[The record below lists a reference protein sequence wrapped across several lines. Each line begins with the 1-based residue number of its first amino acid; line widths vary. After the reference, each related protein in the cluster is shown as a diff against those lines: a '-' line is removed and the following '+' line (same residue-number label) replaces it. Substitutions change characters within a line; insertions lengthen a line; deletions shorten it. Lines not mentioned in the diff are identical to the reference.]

1 MIDATDPNA
10 LQRVAANPFESAWV
24 AASAG
29 SGKTKVLSDRVLNL
43 LLTGTP
49 PEKILCLTFTRTAAA
64 QMANKISE
72 RLGKWAAE
80 DESDL
85 IKDLTDLRN
94 APPDAPLI
102 ARARRLF
109 ARLLDTAG
117 GLKITTLHGFCQSLL
132 KRFPLEAGISPHFDV
147 TDESGA
153 KDLIARAQTDVLRD
167 SAYADCLK
175 TITLMTDEDGF
186 LKLLAEMTFH
196 MSKLRRINERFKTP
210 EALKAAYESA
220 LSLPSNATKESLT
233 RDFCRLSEERKAALK
248 TAVAILSES
257 TKSTDTKNG
266 AVIADFLTA
275 DETDRLERLDKYID
289 AFVTQSDTIRSRLV
303 CKESAAAL
311 PVVRK
316 EAELALTCR
325 QQLKSLATMA
335 RSTDLLKIGTAILNR
350 YTALKA
356 ERGVMDYDDLIA
368 TAKHLLETSNAAAW
382 VLFKLDG
389 GIDHILVDEAQDTS
403 PDQWAIVKALADE
416 FFAGAG
422 RETQNRTI
430 FAVGD
435 KKQSIFSFQGAVPEE
450 FERMRLFFEQKVEA
464 AGKKWNNVPMYISFR
479 SVQSV
484 IDAVNLVL
492 QSPVPRDGV
501 VAPDENATHISFR
514 KNQGGLVE
522 VWELEKKKPD
532 DTRQPFTKPVER
544 TFSQTP
550 TTRLAQKIARRIA
563 RMVRGGEIL
572 ESQNRPIRAG
582 DILVLVRRRNAF
594 IEDLSRELKTL
605 GVPVSGVD
613 RLKITTH
620 IAVRDLM
627 VLGDFLLLPED
638 DLALATVLRSPLCG
652 TSADDLSV
660 ADIAAAKRAG
670 APPIG
675 VSERD
680 LFDLAFDRGGQ
691 TLFDRLKAYEN
702 RPDTPQGKAYL
713 FLKDL
718 LGRVDKMRPFELY
731 SYILDSKGGRAA
743 FVSRLG
749 EQALDALDEFMSLAL
764 KFDMT
769 SPPSLQNFLIF
780 LRRND
785 VEIKRDPEQS
795 AFDAVRIMT
804 VHASKGLQAPI
815 VFLPDTH
822 QTPTVKSRTFWTDD
836 DDLPLW
842 SPSSPTACERVKE
855 EIAAE
860 EQKQFREYNRL
871 LYVALTRAAD
881 RLYVAGWESKGSPTA
896 DWHTSVQKALSGY
909 AASVQTDE
917 SDSPVL
923 RLTCEQTVPPALA
936 QKSAEIR
943 APAPL
948 PAWANRPA
956 PAEPTPPRPLAP
968 SRPDV
973 DDPAAQSPLTIGRVA
988 AVKRGILVHSL
999 LEVLPRHSET
1009 DRFAVARK
1017 LIKTRAPG
1025 ISDADADELI
1035 RSVVSL
1041 LTAPECA
1048 GVFLP
1053 DSLSEV
1059 PVSGVVNDR
1068 VVNGRIDRV
1077 AISENEV
1084 RLFDYKSGGRVP
1096 DGVDETPEAYILQ
1109 MAAYRAL
1116 TRQIYPDKTV
1126 RCFLLWTEAPKVV
1139 EITDLIAERERN

>member
-1 MIDATDPNA
+1 M
-10 LQRVAANPFESAWV
+10 AANPFESAWV

-72 RLGKWAAE
+72 RLGRWAAE

-85 IKDLTDLRN
+85 IRDLTDLRD
-94 APPDAPLI
+94 APPDADLI
-102 ARARRLF
+102 ARAGRLF

-117 GLKITTLHGFCQSLL
+117 GLKVTTLHGFCQSLL
-132 KRFPLEAGISPHFDV
+132 KRFPLEAGVSPHFDV
-147 TDESGA
+147 LDEAGA
-153 KDLIARAQTDVLRD
+153 KDLIARAQTDVLGD
-167 SAYADCLK
+167 PAYADCLK
-175 TITLMTDEDGF
+175 TITMMTDEDSF

-196 MSKLRRINERFKTP
+196 LSKLRRIDERFKTP

-220 LSLPSNATKESLT
+220 LSLPPGATVESLT
-233 RDFCRLSEERKAALK
+233 RDFCDISEERESALK
-248 TAVAILSES
+248 TAAVVLSAS
-257 TKSTDTKNG
+257 KKPTDKQKG
-266 AVIADFLTA
+266 AVVAAFLAA
-275 DETDRLERLDKYID
+275 DEADRPERLNEYADV
-289 AFVTQSDTIRSRLV
+289 FLTQSDTIRSRLV
-303 CKESAAAL
+303 CKESETVL
-311 PVVRK
+311 PDMLK
-316 EAELALTCR
+316 EADLALTCR
-325 QQLKSLATMA
+325 QRVKSLETMA
-335 RSTDLLKIGTAILNR
+335 RSTDLLKIGAAILNR

-368 TAKHLLETSNAAAW
+368 SAKRLLETSDAAAW

-403 PDQWAIVKALADE
+403 PDQWAIIKALADE

-422 RETQNRTI
+422 RESRNRTI

-450 FERMRLFFEQKVEA
+450 FERMRLFFKQKVES
-464 AGKKWNNVPMYISFR
+464 AGQKWNDVPMYISFR
-479 SVQSV
+479 SVQAV
-484 IDAVNLVL
+484 IDTVNLVL
-492 QSPVPRDGV
+492 KSPVPRDGV
-501 VAPDENATHISFR
+501 VAPDEDATHVSFR
-514 KNQGGLVE
+514 KKQGGLVE
-522 VWELEKKKPD
+522 VWALEEKNPD

-550 TTRLAQKIARRIA
+550 VTRLAQKIARRIA

-582 DILVLVRRRNAF
+582 DIMVLVRRRNAF

-620 IAVRDLM
+620 VAVKDLM

-652 TSADDLSV
+652 TAADDLTD
-660 ADIAAAKRAG
+660 ADAGAAARAG
-670 APPIG
+670 MPLTG

-680 LFDLAFDRGGQ
+680 LFDLAFDRGGR
-691 TLFDRLKAYEN
+691 TLFDRLKTYES
-702 RPDTPQGKAYL
+702 RPDTPLGKAYL

-731 SYILDSKGGRAA
+731 SYVLGPKGGRAA
-743 FVSRLG
+743 FVARLG
-749 EQALDALDEFMSLAL
+749 EQALDALDEFMALAL
-764 KFDMT
+764 KFDM
-769 SPPSLQNFLIF
+769 SRPPSLQNFLIS
-780 LRRND
+780 LREND
-785 VEIKRDPEQS
+785 VEIKRDPEQA

-822 QTPTVKSRTFWTDD
+822 QIPTVKDRTFWTDD
-836 DDLPLW
+836 DGLLLW
-842 SPSSPTACERVKE
+842 SPSKPTRCERVKD

-860 EQKQFREYNRL
+860 ERKQRREYNRL

-881 RLYVAGWESKGSPTA
+881 RLYVAGWESKGSPTE
-896 DWHTSVQKALSGY
+896 DWYTSVRNALSGH
-909 AASVQTDE
+909 APDAGNDGP
-917 SDSPVL
+917 DAPVL
-923 RLTCEQTVPPALA
+923 RLTCEQTEPPAPAPERL
-936 QKSAEIR
+936 ENR

-948 PAWANRPA
+948 PEWARRPA
-956 PAEPTPPRPLAP
+956 PDEPTPPRPLAP

-973 DDPAAQSPLTIGRVA
+973 DDPAAPSPLTAGRIK

-999 LEVLPRHSET
+999 LEILPRLGES
-1009 DRFAVARK
+1009 DRFAAARR
-1017 LIKTRAPG
+1017 LIAVRAP
-1025 ISDADADELI
+1025 DLPDDEAGELA

-1048 GVFLP
+1048 GVFRP
-1053 DSLSEV
+1053 DSLAEV
-1059 PVSGVVNDR
+1059 PVSGVVDDR
-1068 VVNGRIDRV
+1068 VVNGKIDRV
-1077 AISENEV
+1077 AVSDGEV
-1084 RLFDYKSGGRVP
+1084 RLFDYKSGSRVP
-1096 DGVDETPEAYILQ
+1096 ETVDETPEAYVYQ
-1109 MAAYRAL
+1109 MAAYKAL
-1116 TRQIYPDKTV
+1116 MRGIYPDKTV

-1139 EITDLIAERERN
+1139 EITDLVSRYERT